1 MEDIAI
7 VIVTHNSWSHL
18 PKCLD
23 SLTKAIANIAAEVFV
38 IDNASTDETYNN
50 TKKYYPWC
58 NLINCKINGGY
69 SRGNNFGLKAAGFP
83 DSTKFRHALLLNPDT
98 ELPENALQ
106 GLLTH
111 MDSQTDIG
119 VLGPKLV
126 LSNGKL
132 DKACK
137 RGLPTPAAAFYHL
150 SGIAKI
156 FPKSRIFGRYN
167 MSYIDEDEIADVD
180 STVGACQLIRGEA
193 LAKTGLMDES
203 FFMYGEDLDIN
214 LRIKQLGYRIVYY
227 PQVIVKHHKGT
238 STRQTPDTMIRAFY
252 GAMKLFHDKHFA
264 SHHSVITNMIIYGT
278 INFICQYK
286 LFRNSMKPSH
296 KRVVG
301 SAPE

>member
-1 MEDIAI
+1 MQDIAI
-7 VIVTHNSWSHL
+7 VIVAHNSWKHL

-23 SLTKAIANIAAEVFV
+23 SLEYAINNMEAEVFV
-38 IDNASTDETYNN
+38 VDNASTDGTYNN
-50 TKKYYPWC
+50 IKKHYPWC
-58 NLINCKINGGY
+58 NLILCKINGGY
-69 SRGNNFGLKAAGFP
+69 SRGNNFGLKEAGFP
-83 DSTKFRHALLLNPDT
+83 NSTKFRHALLLNPDT

-106 GLLTH
+106 ELLTY

-150 SGIAKI
+150 SGIAKM

-203 FFMYGEDLDIN
+203 FFMYGEDIDIN

-227 PQVIVKHHKGT
+227 PQVIIKHHKGT
-238 STRQTPDTMIRAFY
+238 STRQTPDAMIRAFY
-252 GAMKLFHDKHFA
+252 GAMKLFHAKHFA
-264 SHHSVITNMIIYGT
+264 SQHSVITNMMIYGT